1 MKKNRFWQVALPVCI
16 ALWTLTIWFQS
27 LLSGA
32 QSSAES
38 GWVMRMLTALFGWET
53 VPEWGM
59 FLLRKVAHFAEFAV
73 LGMLWSG
80 HARLRERRL
89 WWLWGL
95 PTAVVDE
102 CLQFLSPGR
111 APMVGDVVVDT
122 AGYLCGVAFILLV
135 THFYRKK
142 KK

>member
-1 MKKNRFWQVALPVCI
+1 
-16 ALWTLTIWFQS
+16 
-27 LLSGA
+27 
-32 QSSAES
+32 
-38 GWVMRMLTALFGWET
+38 MRMLTALFGWET

-59 FLLRKVAHFAEFAV
+59 FLLRKAAHFAEFAV